1 MAIDTGNTA
10 WLLIS
15 TALVMLML
23 PGLALFYGGLVRA
36 KNVLSTIMHSFF
48 GLAIVTVVWVI
59 VGFSLAFAPSAG
71 DIGIVGGLDYVF
83 FQGVGMEPNEAYGGA
98 NGIPFVLFATFQMM
112 FAAITPALISGAFAE
127 RKRFGAF
134 VLFTIAWSIL
144 VYSPMAHMV
153 WGGGILFELG
163 ALDFAGGTVVHIA
176 SGVSA
181 LVVALVMGKR
191 VAGHHVEPHDV
202 PMTVLGAGLL
212 WFGWFGFNAGS
223 ALAANGLAAQALM
236 VTTVAAAAGTLTWVG
251 ASYAKG
257 RKVSVVGAAAGA
269 VAGLV
274 AITPAA
280 GFVTV
285 GGALVLGLVAGAIC
299 FGATLLRDRLAI
311 DDSLDV
317 FAVHGVGGMWGAV
330 GVGIFA
336 VAAIGGVSGL
346 VEGNPDQ
353 LAIQIVAVAV
363 TVVFTSLMTF
373 VIIKA
378 IDLVLGLRVPAE
390 EEEAGLDI
398 AVHGETA
405 YVPWSGTSG
414 LSGASSSIIAAGSPE
429 ASVGTSL
436 PAKA

>member
-1 MAIDTGNTA
+1 
-10 WLLIS
+10 
-15 TALVMLML
+15 
-23 PGLALFYGGLVRA
+23 
-36 KNVLSTIMHSFF
+36 
-48 GLAIVTVVWVI
+48 
-59 VGFSLAFAPSAG
+59 
-71 DIGIVGGLDYVF
+71 
-83 FQGVGMEPNEAYGGA
+83 
-98 NGIPFVLFATFQMM
+98 M

-134 VLFTIAWSIL
+134 VLFTIAWSLL

-153 WGGGILFELG
+153 WGGGILFDIG
-163 ALDFAGGTVVHIA
+163 ALDFAGGTVVHVA

-181 LVVALVMGKR
+181 LVVALVMGRR
-191 VAGHHVEPHDV
+191 VTGHHVEPHDV

-223 ALAANGLAAQALM
+223 AIAANGLAAQALM

-251 ASYAKG
+251 ASYARG

-317 FAVHGVGGMWGAV
+317 FAVHGVGGMWGAI

-336 VAAIGGVSGL
+336 VAGIGGFSGL
-346 VEGNPDQ
+346 IEGNVNQLISQ
-353 LAIQIVAVAV
+353 LAAVAF
-363 TVVFTSLMTF
+363 TVAFTSIMTF
-373 VIIKA
+373 VIIKV
-378 IDLVLGLRVPAE
+378 IDVVLGLRVRPAD
-390 EEEAGLDI
+390 EEAGLDI

-405 YVPWSGTSG
+405 YVPWSGAP
-414 LSGASSSIIAAGSPE
+414 SGANAAVATVE
-429 ASVGTSL
+429 TASAPMSAMSASEPVASR
-436 PAKA
+436 PRPMPS

>member
-1 MAIDTGNTA
+1 
-10 WLLIS
+10 
-15 TALVMLML
+15 
-23 PGLALFYGGLVRA
+23 
-36 KNVLSTIMHSFF
+36 
-48 GLAIVTVVWVI
+48 
-59 VGFSLAFAPSAG
+59 
-71 DIGIVGGLDYVF
+71 
-83 FQGVGMEPNEAYGGA
+83 
-98 NGIPFVLFATFQMM
+98 
-112 FAAITPALISGAFAE
+112 
-127 RKRFGAF
+127 
-134 VLFTIAWSIL
+134 
-144 VYSPMAHMV
+144 
-153 WGGGILFELG
+153 
-163 ALDFAGGTVVHIA
+163 
-176 SGVSA
+176 
-181 LVVALVMGKR
+181 
-191 VAGHHVEPHDV
+191 
-202 PMTVLGAGLL
+202 MTVLGAGLL

-223 ALAANGLAAQALM
+223 ALGANGLAAQALM

-336 VAAIGGVSGL
+336 VASVGGVAGL
-346 VEGNPDQ
+346 IEGSLEQ
-353 LAIQIVAVAV
+353 LAIQVVAVAF
-363 TVVFTSLMTF
+363 TVAFCSDV
-373 VIIKA
+373 
-378 IDLVLGLRVPAE
+378 VLGLRVAAD

-405 YVPWSGTSG
+405 YVPWSGAPVS
-414 LSGASSSIIAAGSPE
+414 SGASVSNATAMP
-429 ASVGTSL
+429 APSL
-436 PAKA
+436 DTTRSTMPTT

>member
-1 MAIDTGNTA
+1 MIDTGNTA
-10 WLLIS
+10 WLLMS

-48 GLAIVTVVWVI
+48 GLAIVTVVWVV
-59 VGFSLAFAPSAG
+59 VGFSLAFAPSVG
-71 DIGIVGGLDYVF
+71 DLGIVGGLDYVF
-83 FQGVGMEPNEAYGGA
+83 FNGVGMDISPAYPGGD
-98 NGIPFVLFATFQMM
+98 IPFVLFATFQMM

-127 RKRFGAF
+127 RKRFAAF
-134 VLFTIAWSIL
+134 VVFTVAWSIL

-153 WGGGILFELG
+153 WGGGILAQLG

-181 LVVALVMGKR
+181 LIVALVMGRR

-223 ALAANGLAAQALM
+223 ALGANGLAAQALM
-236 VTTVAAAAGTLTWVG
+236 VTTVSAAAGTLTWVG
-251 ASYAKG
+251 ASYLKG

-285 GGALVLGLVAGAIC
+285 GGALILGLVAGAVC
-299 FGATLLRDRLAI
+299 FGITLLRERLAI
-311 DDSLDV
+311 DDALDV
-317 FAVHGVGGMWGAV
+317 FAVHGVGGIWGAI
-330 GVGIFA
+330 GTGIFA

-346 VEGNPDQ
+346 VEGNVDQ
-353 LAIQIVAVAV
+353 LLIQIAAVAV
-363 TVVFTSLMTF
+363 TVVFSGVMTF
-373 VIIKA
+373 IIIKV
-378 IDLVLGLRVPAE
+378 IDVVLGLRVNEAD
-390 EEEAGLDI
+390 EEAGLDI

-405 YVPWSGTSG
+405 YVPWAGTSTG
-414 LSGASSSIIAAGSPE
+414 AVSGAIPPSVQPSV
-429 ASVGTSL
+429 ASVTEAE
-436 PAKA
+436 PA

>member
-1 MAIDTGNTA
+1 MIDTGNTA
-10 WLLIS
+10 WLLMS

-59 VGFSLAFAPSAG
+59 VGFSLAFAPSVG
-71 DIGIVGGLDYVF
+71 DLGIVGGLDYLF
-83 FQGVGMEPNEAYGGA
+83 FNGVGMEPAEGSDV
-98 NGIPFVLFATFQMM
+98 PFVLFATFQMM

-127 RKRFGAF
+127 RKRFAAF
-134 VLFTIAWSIL
+134 VVFTVAWSIL

-153 WGGGILFELG
+153 WGGGILAQLG

-181 LVVALVMGKR
+181 LVVAVVMGRR

-223 ALAANGLAAQALM
+223 ALAADGLAAQALM
-236 VTTVAAAAGTLTWVG
+236 VTTVSAAAGTLTWVG
-251 ASYAKG
+251 ASYLKG

-285 GGALVLGLVAGAIC
+285 GGALALGLVAGAAC
-299 FGATLLRDRLAI
+299 FAVTLLRERLAI

-317 FAVHGVGGMWGAV
+317 FAVHGVGGIWGAV
-330 GVGIFA
+330 GTGIFA

-346 VEGNPDQ
+346 VEGNVGQ
-353 LAIQIVAVAV
+353 LLVQVVAVAF
-363 TVVFTSLMTF
+363 TVVFASVMTF
-373 VIIKA
+373 IIIKV
-378 IDLVLGLRVPAE
+378 IDVVLGLRVDEAS
-390 EEEAGLDI
+390 EEAGLDI

-405 YVPWSGTSG
+405 YVPWAGTSTG
-414 LSGASSSIIAAGSPE
+414 TLSAAAAIE
-429 ASVGTSL
+429 A
-436 PAKA
+436 PAAAVAEAEPA

>member
-1 MAIDTGNTA
+1 MIDTGNTA
-10 WLLIS
+10 WVLMS

-59 VGFSLAFAPSAG
+59 IGFSLAFGESVG
-71 DIGIVGGLDYVF
+71 GLGIVGGLDYVF
-83 FQGVGMEPNEAYGGA
+83 FNGVGMEPAEGSD
-98 NGIPFVLFATFQMM
+98 IPFVLFATFQMM

-127 RKRFGAF
+127 RKRFAAF
-134 VLFTIAWSIL
+134 VVFTIAWSIL
-144 VYSPMAHMV
+144 IYSPMAHMV
-153 WGGGILFELG
+153 WGGGLLSTLGANG

-181 LVVALVMGKR
+181 LVVALVMGRR

-223 ALAANGLAAQALM
+223 ALAADGLAAQALM
-236 VTTVAAAAGTLTWVG
+236 VTTVSAAAGVLTWVG
-251 ASYAKG
+251 ASYMTN

-285 GGALVLGLVAGAIC
+285 GGALVLGLAAGAVC
-299 FGATLLRDRLAI
+299 FGVTLLRDRLSI
-311 DDSLDV
+311 DDALDV
-317 FAVHGVGGMWGAV
+317 FAVHGVGGILGAV
-330 GVGIFA
+330 GTGIFA

-346 VEGNPDQ
+346 IEGNLEQ
-353 LAIQIVAVAV
+353 LVVQVVAVAF
-363 TVVFTSLMTF
+363 TVVFAGVGTF
-373 VIIKA
+373 IIIKVIDVA
-378 IDLVLGLRVPAE
+378 IGLRVPEAD
-390 EEEAGLDI
+390 EEAGLDV

-405 YVPWSGTSG
+405 YVPWAGSTSG
-414 LSGASSSIIAAGSPE
+414 AVATPVAEPPAAPVVE
-429 ASVGTSL
+429 AE
-436 PAKA
+436 PA

>member
-1 MAIDTGNTA
+1 
-10 WLLIS
+10 
-15 TALVMLML
+15 MLML

-59 VGFSLAFAPSAG
+59 IGFSLAFAPSIG
-71 DIGIVGGLDYVF
+71 DLGIVGGLDFLF
-83 FQGVGMEPNEAYGGA
+83 FNGVGMEPAEGSD
-98 NGIPFVLFATFQMM
+98 IPFVLFATFQMM

-127 RKRFGAF
+127 RKRFAAF
-134 VLFTIAWSIL
+134 VVFTVAWSIL

-153 WGGGILFELG
+153 WGGGLLAELG
-163 ALDFAGGTVVHIA
+163 ALDFAGGTVVHVA

-181 LVVALVMGKR
+181 LVVALVMGRR

-223 ALAANGLAAQALM
+223 ALAADGLAAQALM
-236 VTTVAAAAGTLTWVG
+236 VTTVSAAAGTLTWVG
-251 ASYAKG
+251 ASYIKG
-257 RKVSVVGAAAGA
+257 RKVSVVVGAAGA

-285 GGALVLGLVAGAIC
+285 GGALALGLVAGAVC
-299 FGATLLRDRLAI
+299 FGITLLRERLAI

-317 FAVHGVGGMWGAV
+317 FAVHGVGGMWGAI
-330 GVGIFA
+330 GTGIFA
-336 VAAIGGVSGL
+336 VAAIGDVSGL
-346 VEGNPDQ
+346 IQGNAEQLFIQ
-353 LAIQIVAVAV
+353 LAA
-363 TVVFTSLMTF
+363 TVFTIVFASAMTF
-373 VIIKA
+373 AIIKV
-378 IDLVLGLRVPAE
+378 IDLAIGLRVPEE
-390 EEEAGLDI
+390 EEEAGLDV

-405 YVPWSGTSG
+405 YVPWAGTVNGTSANVA
-414 LSGASSSIIAAGSPE
+414 ASSSRSTPPATE
-429 ASVGTSL
+429 AE
-436 PAKA
+436 PA

>member
-1 MAIDTGNTA
+1 MIDSGDTA
-10 WLLIS
+10 WILIS

-36 KNVLSTIMHSFF
+36 NNVLSTIMHSFF
-48 GLAIVTVVWVI
+48 GLAIVTVVWVV
-59 VGFSLAFAPSAG
+59 VGFSLAFAPSIG
-71 DIGIVGGLDYVF
+71 DIGVVGGLDYVL
-83 FQGVGMEPNEAYGGA
+83 FQGVGMEPAEGST
-98 NGIPFVLFATFQMM
+98 IPFVLFATFQMM

-127 RKRFGAF
+127 RKRFAAF
-134 VLFTIAWSIL
+134 VAFTIAWSIL
-144 VYSPMAHMV
+144 IYSPLAHMV
-153 WGGGILFELG
+153 WGGGILAELG

-181 LVVALVMGKR
+181 LVVALVMGR
-191 VAGHHVEPHDV
+191 RIRGHHLEPHDV

-223 ALAANGLAAQALM
+223 ALAADGLAAQALM
-236 VTTVAAAAGTLTWVG
+236 VTTVSAAAGVITWVG
-251 ASYAKG
+251 ASFLFN

-269 VAGLV
+269 IAGLV

-285 GGALVLGLVAGAIC
+285 GGALILGLVAGALC
-299 FGATLLRDRLAI
+299 FSVTLLRERLAV

-336 VAAIGGVSGL
+336 VAAIGGTSGL
-346 VEGNPDQ
+346 IEGNVEQ
-353 LAIQIVAVAV
+353 LGIQLVA
-363 TVVFTSLMTF
+363 TVFTIAFAAVGTF
-373 VIIKA
+373 IIIKVIDIA
-378 IDLVLGLRVPAE
+378 IGLRVKEDQE
-390 EEEAGLDI
+390 ETGLDV

-405 YVPWSGTSG
+405 YVPWAGTADGTS
-414 LSGASSSIIAAGSPE
+414 AATAAPQAAPSTTE
-429 ASVGTSL
+429 AE
-436 PAKA
+436 PA